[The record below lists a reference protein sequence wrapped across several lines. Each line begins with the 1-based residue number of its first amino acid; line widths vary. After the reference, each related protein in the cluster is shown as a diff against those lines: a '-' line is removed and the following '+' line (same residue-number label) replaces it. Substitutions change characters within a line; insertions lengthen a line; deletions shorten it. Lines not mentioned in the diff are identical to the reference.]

1 VEDLDT
7 CSTACDAAES
17 NQTEGVELL
26 MKITQDRGELLRAMR
41 QNYIAQESILTP
53 AGSFFSASPV
63 CLKQGCGSRSN
74 GQLQRQTLLID
85 EDLRNRLG
93 FFIIEE

>member
-26 MKITQDRGELLRAMR
+26 MKITQDRVNSQSDETAMMGDTKP
-41 QNYIAQESILTP
+41 N
-53 AGSFFSASPV
+53 
-63 CLKQGCGSRSN
+63 CL
-74 GQLQRQTLLID
+74 
-85 EDLRNRLG
+85 
-93 FFIIEE
+93 